1 MSKIKKSISPGLE
14 TVRLSY
20 ENNFMIEKCDLA
32 EHMQI
37 SQIKPMSQLPIS
49 TNNSQNLQLSTKM
62 RRNNN
67 VISDYKSEESAL
79 GVE

>member
-1 MSKIKKSISPGLE
+1 MNRASNLYKKPRKESVHLMSKIKKSISPGLE

-37 SQIKPMSQLPIS
+37 S
-49 TNNSQNLQLSTKM
+49 
-62 RRNNN
+62 
-67 VISDYKSEESAL
+67 
-79 GVE
+79 